1 MKSKS
6 LFAILAVAAALAFVA
21 PLQAQ
26 ERIGQAAV
34 TQGTNATTAVTINKP
49 SGVITTV
56 ALTNA
61 AGISTSFTVNNS
73 DVEAGSQV
81 AANVQGYSGTV
92 TTNGIPYAW
101 VDTVAAGS
109 FVVRVTN
116 LGAANALAGTVK
128 IGFRV
133 NN

>member
-1 MKSKS
+1 MKIKS
-6 LFAILAVAAALAFVA
+6 LFALVIVAIALFSVQ
-21 PLQAQ
+21 PSQAQ
-26 ERIGQAAV
+26 TRIGQATV

-49 SGVITTV
+49 AGVITTV
-56 ALTNA
+56 SLTNA

-81 AANVQGYSGTV
+81 SANVQGYSGTV